1 MDWFSPIDPSKK
13 NSEFIAVESKS
24 FWKAAWGRFKK
35 NPMAVLGLVVILLLA
50 VVSIFGPMISPY
62 AYDAQDAANQ
72 YAGFSAQ
79 HIFGTDKFGR
89 DVFTRLC
96 YGGRISLAIGF
107 GAAVINTVLGVV
119 IGGLCG
125 YIGGKFDNFVMRI
138 VDIIYAMPSMIYVIL
153 IMMVLGSNV
162 RSILIGIC
170 IPGWIGMARQ
180 VREIGRAHV

>member
-107 GAAVINTVLGVV
+107 GAAVINTVLG
-119 IGGLCG
+119 
-125 YIGGKFDNFVMRI
+125 D
-138 VDIIYAMPSMIYVIL
+138 DIS
-153 IMMVLGSNV
+153 S
-162 RSILIGIC
+162 
-170 IPGWIGMARQ
+170 
-180 VREIGRAHV
+180 

>member
-79 HIFGTDKFGR
+79 HIFGTDKFAVMYLQ
-89 DVFTRLC
+89 DSATEAASAWRL
-96 YGGRISLAIGF
+96 
-107 GAAVINTVLGVV
+107 VLEQ
-119 IGGLCG
+119 
-125 YIGGKFDNFVMRI
+125 
-138 VDIIYAMPSMIYVIL
+138 PSSTPYSV
-153 IMMVLGSNV
+153 
-162 RSILIGIC
+162 
-170 IPGWIGMARQ
+170 W
-180 VREIGRAHV
+180 

>member
-1 MDWFSPIDPSKK
+1 MK
-13 NSEFIAVESKS
+13 SKS

-96 YGGRISLAIGF
+96 YG
-107 GAAVINTVLGVV
+107 AVS
-119 IGGLCG
+119 
-125 YIGGKFDNFVMRI
+125 
-138 VDIIYAMPSMIYVIL
+138 AW
-153 IMMVLGSNV
+153 
-162 RSILIGIC
+162 RSVSEQLSST
-170 IPGWIGMARQ
+170 PFSVW
-180 VREIGRAHV
+180 

>member
-119 IGGLCG
+119 IL
-125 YIGGKFDNFVMRI
+125 
-138 VDIIYAMPSMIYVIL
+138 SL
-153 IMMVLGSNV
+153 IH
-162 RSILIGIC
+162 I
-170 IPGWIGMARQ
+170 
-180 VREIGRAHV
+180 